1 MMLLEILF
9 LLLGLAMVIG
19 GANALV
25 DGASSVARRTGIS
38 EFVIGLVIVGF
49 GTSLPELVVSVT
61 GALARNSDIAIGNV
75 LGSNIFNTSLI
86 LAVSAMIAPV
96 AITRTNKFRDIPLTI
111 LVTFLV
117 VALGWQ
123 NGLSRVEGIIMVVL
137 FAAYI
142 IYSFKSDPEDVSPDE
157 EARTY
162 KTFTSVVFILGGL
175 ACLVFG
181 GRLFVNSAEHIARM
195 IGVSDKFIAIT
206 VLAIGTSLPEFVTS
220 IVALAKKRSQL
231 ALGNILGS
239 NVFNLLLIL
248 GVSAIIS
255 PTNFARIDIYDYSA
269 LLLSIILVWTAI
281 YTGKKNILDR
291 FDASIML
298 LLFAAYMTKLF
309 ITL

>member
-1 MMLLEILF
+1 MLLEILF

-157 EARTY
+157 EVRTY

-269 LLLSIILVWTAI
+269 LLLSIILVWTPPLCCCSSPLI
-281 YTGKKNILDR
+281 
-291 FDASIML
+291 
-298 LLFAAYMTKLF
+298 
-309 ITL
+309 

>member
-1 MMLLEILF
+1 MLLEILF

-195 IGVSDKFIAIT
+195 IGVSVKFIAIT

>member
-1 MMLLEILF
+1 MLLEILF

-162 KTFTSVVFILGGL
+162 KNFTSVVFILGGL